1 MSHIA
6 EVYAKELGVKIGRPQ
21 ITEHYYPGLP
31 DRYITLHSS
40 NKMPASVYKYWDIV
54 IWLLSGHLIDNDIQ
68 IVQVGG
74 PKDKPIQGIGHNA
87 LGASFKQ
94 MNYILKGSMAHV
106 GCDSLPG
113 HVSSVYDVP
122 SVILHYNLYKENS
135 KPLWHNKNKCISLE
149 PDFSKVKPSFSDKC
163 QRINDIKPEDIAQSI
178 LDQLNID
185 KKIDFKTLR
194 IGQNFQEE
202 SIDVIPNF
210 FSQSQALYQRPI
222 NVRADLHFDINNIIQ
237 WCQFCIVNLHT
248 DTVVPTEALDYCGNL
263 KQIIFRYS
271 DKHEDL
277 DLNSFFTNLKRRKIN
292 LIIKYEGTKDI
303 SDVRF
308 KYFDYPVAP
317 TVKVETEHKQ
327 CKFLSKKSF
336 ITDSQQ
342 FTAEFTAKK
351 LDNSDNFVYDDISS
365 EELESFYLYE

>member
-54 IWLLSGHLIDNDIQ
+54 IWLLSSHLIDNDIQ

-74 PKDKPIQGIGHNA
+74 PKDKSIQGVGHNA

-113 HVSSVYDVP
+113 HVSSIYDVP

-135 KPLWHNKNKCISLE
+135 KPLWHNKNKCISIE

-178 LDQLNID
+178 LDQLKID
-185 KKIDFKTLR
+185 KKINFKTLR

-202 SIDVIPNF
+202 SIDVVPNF
-210 FSQSQALYQRPI
+210 FAQSQALHQRPI
-222 NVRADLHFDINNIIQ
+222 NVRADLYFNINNIIQ

-248 DTVVPTEALDYCGNL
+248 DTVIPTEALDYCGNL

-292 LIIKYEGTKDI
+292 LIIKYEGTKNI

-317 TVKVETEHKQ
+317 TAKVETEHKQ